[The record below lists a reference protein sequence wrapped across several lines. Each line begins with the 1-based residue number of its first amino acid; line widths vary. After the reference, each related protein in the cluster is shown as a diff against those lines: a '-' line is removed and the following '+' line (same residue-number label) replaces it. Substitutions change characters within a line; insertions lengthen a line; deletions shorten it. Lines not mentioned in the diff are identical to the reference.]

1 MKMPEM
7 KMPETKMPEMKIM
20 VRVVRHDSALADSK
34 R

>member
-1 MKMPEM
+1 
-7 KMPETKMPEMKIM
+7 MPETKMPETKIPAMKIM